1 MYNYLTSFRLLT
13 HLGANNIR
21 AINVLNKIRLRKFTI
36 IEDSRKKK
44 GMWLLWEAH
53 IKQIKQYKV
62 DSGWFEKTT
71 ERCS

>member
-21 AINVLNKIRLRKFTI
+21 AINVLSKIRLRKFTI

-44 GMWLLWEAH
+44 KECG
-53 IKQIKQYKV
+53 Y
-62 DSGWFEKTT
+62 FEQRTSSK
-71 ERCS
+71 